1 MKVLATAWPAK
12 ALWGDR
18 SVDWLFDLQN
28 WTALITLTILEI
40 ILGIDNIVVIAILSG
55 KLPPHRQQQARTV
68 GLSLALI
75 TRILLLLSLSW
86 LIGLTK
92 PLFTIWQHSIS
103 IRDVILMGGGLF
115 LLAKGTREIHHVME
129 VKGQTEVFAV
139 KATFRSIILQILV
152 FDMVFS
158 LDSVITAVGMAQKIE
173 IMVAAILIAVLV
185 MLLGAGIISRFI
197 HQHPSVKMLA
207 LSFLLMIGVTLIAE
221 SLELHIPKG
230 YLYFAMGFS
239 GLVETLNLVAGHR
252 KVTAASTL
260 NTDAD
265 INPPKP

>member
-1 MKVLATAWPAK
+1 
-12 ALWGDR
+12 
-18 SVDWLFDLQN
+18 VDWLFDLHN

-40 ILGIDNIVVIAILSG
+40 ILGIDNIVVISILSG
-55 KLPPHRQQQARTV
+55 KLPPHRQQAARTV

-92 PLFTIWQHSIS
+92 PLFTIWQNRIS
-103 IRDVILMGGGLF
+103 FRDLILLGGGLF

-129 VKGQTEVFAV
+129 VKGQPVAFVAR
-139 KATFRSIILQILV
+139 ATFWSIILQILLL
-152 FDMVFS
+152 DLVFS
-158 LDSVITAVGMAQKIE
+158 LDSVVTAIGMAQKIE

-185 MLLGAGIISRFI
+185 MLLGSGIISRFI
-197 HQHPSVKMLA
+197 DLHPSIKMLA

-221 SLELHIPKG
+221 GLGLHIPKG

-239 GLVETLNLVAGHR
+239 GLVETLNIVAGHR
-252 KVTAASTL
+252 AVAVATPLTSDGEKH
-260 NTDAD
+260 
-265 INPPKP
+265 PPKHNAHSEVKHDLSKMSE